1 MKIII
6 VGAGFAGLRLARGL
20 NNKKGIE
27 VILIDKHNYHQFQPL
42 FYQVATAGLD
52 ASNISFPLRKLFH
65 SSKNVI
71 IRLAELQEILPAENK
86 IKTDI
91 GAFSYDILVLAM
103 GAVTNFF
110 GNEHLQNLALPM
122 KSTPEA
128 LQIRYNLIQNLE
140 NAVKL
145 DNGPERIKNLTIVV
159 VGGGPTGVELSGAF
173 AEMKHYVLPKDY
185 PEIDFSQMQ
194 IYLIEGSPRTLASM
208 SEKSSADSKIYL
220 EKLGVKVVVNTVVK
234 DYDGAKVILKDGSEI
249 PSNFVIW
256 AAGVKG
262 NIPAGIRPE
271 LIVKGNRIKTDRH
284 GKMEGSENIYVAGD
298 LAYMETAKYPHGHPQ
313 LAGTAVQFGK
323 YLAGHFQ
330 FLAGQKKHDKEF
342 EFYDKGTMAT
352 VGRNLAVVDIPKP
365 RLHFRGLLAWM
376 IWMCLHLLL
385 LLGVKNRLFV
395 FLNWLYNYVTY
406 DQSLRLLFRPFNTTK
421 AEAK

>member
-65 SSKNVI
+65 NSKNVL
-71 IRLAELQEILPAENK
+71 IRLAELQEILPTENK
-86 IKTDI
+86 IRTDI
-91 GAFSYDILVLAM
+91 GEFSYDILVLAT

-145 DNGPERIKNLTIVV
+145 DNGPERIKNLTIIV

-173 AEMKHYVLPKDY
+173 AEMKHYVK
-185 PEIDFSQMQ
+185 ISGKTRCKGCSQ
-194 IYLIEGSPRTLASM
+194 YC
-208 SEKSSADSKIYL
+208 SE
-220 EKLGVKVVVNTVVK
+220 
-234 DYDGAKVILKDGSEI
+234 
-249 PSNFVIW
+249 
-256 AAGVKG
+256 
-262 NIPAGIRPE
+262 
-271 LIVKGNRIKTDRH
+271 
-284 GKMEGSENIYVAGD
+284 
-298 LAYMETAKYPHGHPQ
+298 
-313 LAGTAVQFGK
+313 
-323 YLAGHFQ
+323 
-330 FLAGQKKHDKEF
+330 
-342 EFYDKGTMAT
+342 
-352 VGRNLAVVDIPKP
+352 
-365 RLHFRGLLAWM
+365 RL
-376 IWMCLHLLL
+376 
-385 LLGVKNRLFV
+385 
-395 FLNWLYNYVTY
+395 
-406 DQSLRLLFRPFNTTK
+406 
-421 AEAK
+421 